1 METNE
6 VNAAIKSDA
15 DLSSVGSYVGIK
27 DLRLNTYVSAN
38 TIVGDCPANLV
49 NFSVKTT
56 EKEEA

>member
-1 METNE
+1 M